1 MRGKKGTTS
10 VKHDVKQYVRR
21 VSHVLKG
28 ADEGARNHIG
38 ESR

>member
-21 VSHVLKG
+21 VLHVLKG
-28 ADEGARNHIG
+28 ADEVPEPYR

>member
-21 VSHVLKG
+21 VLHVLKG
-28 ADEGARNHIG
+28 ADEGSGPYR